1 MCRLITG
8 AGSVPAGP
16 SVVCRERCIGVCFLC
31 FRLMSVSV
39 LDNFA
44 RSVHLVYPAVC
55 CPPQCAH
62 LRRLLSMVDLPAAR
76 LASSS

>member
-39 LDNFA
+39 LDEFRPLGA
-44 RSVHLVYPAVC
+44 FGVSGCVLSAAVC
-55 CPPQCAH
+55 TFEEAFVNGRFAGC
-62 LRRLLSMVDLPAAR
+62 SFG
-76 LASSS
+76 